1 MDKQIVGDACRVTED
16 NLIIASQ
23 GVMIVQGVELWPL
36 GIDAESRVKSVDTI
50 RDQWFIVAC
59 VIYNNM
65 YM

>member
-50 RDQWFIVAC
+50 
-59 VIYNNM
+59 
-65 YM
+65 